1 MGNPSIIKVNSSH
14 AVQITFVYFVRFLG
28 MPLKK
33 LYSQCREA
41 FLVSSDLAL
50 RAQLTEFID
59 HKMVKVKRSTE
70 GSEYLTIPLNDS
82 YLQQFLDEQKK

>member
-1 MGNPSIIKVNSSH
+1 
-14 AVQITFVYFVRFLG
+14 

-59 HKMVKVKRSTE
+59 HKMVKVKRSVE
-70 GSEYLTIPLNDS
+70 GTEYLTIPVNNS
-82 YLQQFLDEQKK
+82 YLQQFVDEQKQS